1 MAEAKGPPRKTTT
14 YKEFAGM
21 NSQDGRYGVEK
32 DEFFFLENIMRVA
45 DGKLRSVPGPS
56 AIVATFPQSQPPATG
71 FLLLQDDFY
80 LLLQDDGKIELQ

>member
-1 MAEAKGPPRKTTT
+1 MAESKGPPRKTTT

-32 DEFFFLENIMRVA
+32 DEFFFLENVMRVA

-56 AIVATFPQSQPPATG
+56 AIVATFPTAG
-71 FLLLQDDFY
+71 GDLLLETGDP
-80 LLLQDDGKIELQ
+80 LLLETGDDLLLES